1 MLYSQNCKIVIS
13 VTLSMEISLTENNL
27 VSESIFISQS
37 CIGISMKQECY
48 ASANAYTKK
57 FVFLLIK

>member
-1 MLYSQNCKIVIS
+1 
-13 VTLSMEISLTENNL
+13 MEISLTENNL

-48 ASANAYTKK
+48 ASANTYTIK
-57 FVFLLIK
+57 FVFLLMK